1 MDPVSLLSKAPAYG
15 KPGRACLYFT
25 SIRYSR
31 PEIEKP
37 EFRPTIKK
45 AAGLKINRSYRLALS
60 IRLLFE
66 KTAAN
71 ANSEKLLSGL
81 PLV

>member
-1 MDPVSLLSKAPAYG
+1 M
-15 KPGRACLYFT
+15 
-25 SIRYSR
+25 
-31 PEIEKP
+31 
-37 EFRPTIKK
+37 
-45 AAGLKINRSYRLALS
+45 AGLRQKKGIQAYRKTWKSLIVQERDKNGIQTYRSTQSIIMVAGLRINRSFRLALS